1 MNRQNFLSE
10 NEKQICDNALA
21 KMKDQFSSREFNK
34 ALNFFGIIDIS
45 DFVKQDKSIYYLKM
59 HCRILK
65 GRRTWIKKNAKN
77 FWDELREET
86 KQEPTVVDAINEAIK
101 LLINTGQYKI
111 FIKTEEFKEI
121 I

>member
-10 NEKQICDNALA
+10 NEKQICDNDFA

-34 ALNFFGIIDIS
+34 ALNFFGITNIS

-65 GRRTWIKKNAKN
+65 GRRTWIKKNAKS
-77 FWDELREET
+77 FWDDMRE
-86 KQEPTVVDAINEAIK
+86 KNNLEPKIIDAINEAVK
-101 LLINTGQYKI
+101 LLIGTGNYKI